1 MPYGSDHRKHS
12 IRILVAMAGIAVL
25 ALFWSRFGTG
35 DSQPMAASESAI
47 SLHEGHATPIPVALP
62 SRTTERPP
70 VATAVLSPDET
81 LKAQFLGIWQHS
93 ENGEQWIENRADGT
107 ARMLLKL
114 DFISSLLYGQQ
125 THLDLTWDVKDGVL
139 SHTVVGGTP
148 VVNMNKIVKDFGK
161 SRHYTIL
168 ETTLQRML
176 LQSLSDKQKDLWTRA
191 SAPQEWAK

>member
-1 MPYGSDHRKHS
+1 MPYGSDHRKHL
-12 IRILVAMAGIAVL
+12 IRLGIATAGIAVL
-25 ALFWSRFGTG
+25 ALSWSRFGTG
-35 DSQPMAASESAI
+35 DSQPMAAGESTVSLPVEHSIPAAI
-47 SLHEGHATPIPVALP
+47 S
-62 SRTTERPP
+62 
-70 VATAVLSPDET
+70 TAPTLNPDET
-81 LKAQFLGIWQHS
+81 FKAQFLGIWQHS

-168 ETTLQRML
+168 ETTPVRML
-176 LQSLSDKQKDLWTRA
+176 LQSKTDQQKDLWTRTL
-191 SAPQEWAK
+191 APQEWAARTSDQ